1 MRSGSSGRRALIA
14 TAGITV
20 TALTLAAC
28 GGGGNSGGGSSAG
41 GALTIGTTDKIT
53 SIDPAGSYDNG
64 SFAVMNQ
71 VYPFLMNTPY
81 GSPDVKP
88 DIAESAQFT
97 SPTEY
102 TVKLKPGLKW
112 ANGHDLTSSDVK
124 FTFDRMVKINNPNG
138 PASLLYNLDSTEARD
153 DTTVVFHLKQGN
165 DQVFP
170 QILSSPAGP
179 IVDEEVF
186 APDKVT
192 DDQAIVDG
200 KAFAGPYTI
209 TSYKLNNLVSYKAN
223 PDYKGL
229 LGAPKTD
236 TVNVKYYAEASNL
249 KLDIQQSNIDVA
261 FRSLTATDI
270 EDLRGNN
277 KVKVVDGPGGEI
289 RYIVF
294 NFNTQPYGAT
304 TPEADP
310 AKALAV
316 RQAVADVIDRKEI
329 ADQVY
334 KGTYTPLYSF
344 VGEGLTG
351 ANEALKGKY
360 GDGNGG
366 PDVDKAKQRLQT
378 AGVQTPIQLNLQ
390 YSNDHYGPSSGD
402 EYALIKDQ
410 LESSGLFTVNLQ
422 TTEWVQYSKQ
432 RTADAYP
439 AYQLGWFP
447 DYSDADNYLTPFF
460 LTENFLSNHYSN
472 PAVNDAILKQA
483 TTPDAGERKALIEQI
498 QDREADD
505 LSTVPYLQ
513 GAQVAVTGTNVN
525 GAEDTLDASFKFR
538 YGALSKQARRNRRK
552 RLSTRP
558 RVIRAQRV
566 T

>member
-1 MRSGSSGRRALIA
+1 MRSGSSSRRRVVA
-14 TAGITV
+14 TAGV
-20 TALTLAAC
+20 AATALVLAAC
-28 GGGGNSGGGSSAG
+28 GGGSNGSGGSSG
-41 GALTIGTTDKIT
+41 GSGGTLTIGTSDKIT
-53 SIDPAGSYDNG
+53 TIDPAGSYDNG

-71 VYPFLMNTPY
+71 VFPFLMNTPY
-81 GSPDVKP
+81 GSPDVEP
-88 DIAESAQFT
+88 DIAKSAEFT

-102 TVKLKPGLKW
+102 TVTLKPGLKW

-124 FTFDRMVKINNPNG
+124 FTFDRQLAINDENG
-138 PASLLYNLDSTEARD
+138 PASLLYNLASVDAPD
-153 DTTVVFHLKQGN
+153 DTTVVFHLKSEN

-186 APDKVT
+186 SATALTP
-192 DDQAIVDG
+192 DQAIVDG
-200 KAFAGPYTI
+200 KAFAGPYSI
-209 TSYKLNNLVSYKAN
+209 TSYDLNNLVSYKAN
-223 PDYKGL
+223 PDYQGL
-229 LGAPKTD
+229 LGKPKTG
-236 TVNVKYYAEASNL
+236 TVNVKYYADSSNL
-249 KLDIQQSNIDVA
+249 KLDIQQGNIDVA
-261 FRSLTATDI
+261 FRSLSATDV

-277 KVKVVDGPGGEI
+277 KVQVVDGPGGEI

-294 NFNTQPYGAT
+294 NFNTQPYGAQ

-316 RQAVADVIDRKEI
+316 RQAVADLINRDEI
-329 ADQVY
+329 AKQVY

-344 VGEGLTG
+344 VPEGLTG
-351 ANEALKGKY
+351 ASDPLRGKY
-360 GDGNGG
+360 GDGKGG
-366 PDVDKAKQRLQT
+366 PDAAKAKQRLQA
-378 AGVQTPIQLNLQ
+378 AGVTTPIKLSLQ

-410 LESSGLFTVNLQ
+410 LESSGLFTVDLQ

-460 LTENFLSNHYSN
+460 LTKNFLSNHYDN
-472 PAVNDAILKQA
+472 KQVNDLILQQA
-483 TTPDAGERKALIEQI
+483 STPDAGERTALIKQI
-498 QDREADD
+498 QDLEAAD

-513 GAQVAVTGTNVN
+513 GAQVAVVGTGVTGTK
-525 GAEDTLDASFKFR
+525 DTLDASFKFR
-538 YGALSKQARRNRRK
+538 YGALSKG
-552 RLSTRP
+552 
-558 RVIRAQRV
+558 
-566 T
+566 